1 MPIARFSLRS
11 TCATP
16 PLAAPRGLALGD
28 PTKAEPRPRRA
39 LAPGGEG
46 ASRERA
52 WRARRRRRPRGARHE
67 VETERDREAAERQ
80 KKKRERKLLAVC
92 SFASCSLLLA
102 LGRRVLTPPR
112 SPARENGERGGRGGQ
127 RESKRFLLQGHPSLF
142 TCFSLSLSLSL
153 FALHPSPP
161 ARAPPSRANPLL
173 LTWSESSLADDE
185 YSLVARPTAAS
196 T

>member
-1 MPIARFSLRS
+1 M
-11 TCATP
+11 
-16 PLAAPRGLALGD
+16 
-28 PTKAEPRPRRA
+28 
-39 LAPGGEG
+39 
-46 ASRERA
+46 
-52 WRARRRRRPRGARHE
+52 
-67 VETERDREAAERQ
+67 
-80 KKKRERKLLAVC
+80 AVC

-161 ARAPPSRANPLL
+161 RASPLMKSLFEALASAFARLDGGSSVRSANGCDEFADASGEFETMTTTTTAATTTTMRSSSSSIPPAPATPPSSRGGHYRDGMETCHPLPL
-173 LTWSESSLADDE
+173 PPCSSEGRLTVS
-185 YSLVARPTAAS
+185 
-196 T
+196 